1 VLQKGDASLF
11 PVLQLNTALSV
22 VT

>member
-11 PVLQLNTALSV
+11 PVLLLNTALSV
-22 VT
+22 VS